1 MAALDASADAD
12 SGADSGPNSG
22 AAANALTTLLGEL
35 SAVLDEE
42 LAALGARD
50 VERLEAAV
58 ERKSALVADLETA
71 TGKYCRTGQQ
81 LPAQWTEVRALATAC
96 AEANRKSGGA
106 IVLNRG
112 LVAQLIE
119 ITHGGRLST
128 ATYTAH
134 GRMLRRDASRGVG
147 YA

>member
-1 MAALDASADAD
+1 VTATDVSANGAS
-12 SGADSGPNSG
+12 
-22 AAANALTTLLGEL
+22 ALTTLLGEL
-35 SAVLDEE
+35 STVLHEE

-58 ERKSALVADLETA
+58 ARKSALVTDLEAA
-71 TGKYCRTGQQ
+71 TGKYCRSGQT
-81 LPAQWTEVRALATAC
+81 LPEQWTEVRTLAAAC

-112 LVAQLIE
+112 LVAQLID
-119 ITHGGRLST
+119 ITHGDRLST
-128 ATYTAH
+128 ETYTAH
-134 GRMLRRDASRGVG
+134 GRMLRRDAPRGVG